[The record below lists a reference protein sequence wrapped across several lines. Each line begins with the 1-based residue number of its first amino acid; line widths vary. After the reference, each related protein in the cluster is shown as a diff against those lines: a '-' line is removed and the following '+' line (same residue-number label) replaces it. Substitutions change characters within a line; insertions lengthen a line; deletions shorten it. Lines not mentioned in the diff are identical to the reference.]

1 MENTDEL
8 IKAYE
13 EIMKYIK
20 ELKELKEKVG
30 EDNA

>member
-1 MENTDEL
+1 MTDTSEL

-20 ELKELKEKVG
+20 ELKEVKDRGGDV
-30 EDNA
+30 